1 MDLVARHVSAS
12 NATEIVRVE
21 PASFEEFFAAEKDRL
36 LRMLAFATGSS
47 AEAEDLAQD
56 AFTKV
61 LERWERVQTM
71 DDPAGYLHRTAMN
84 LFRNKFRRGVMAVR
98 RGIGTAPQRDVFGDV
113 EDRDSLT
120 RAMASL
126 TSKQRTALVL
136 TEVLGY
142 SGEETGRLLGL
153 KASTVWVLTHRARA
167 VLKEA
172 MEQDDV

>member
-1 MDLVARHVSAS
+1 MDLLARHMSTSDSTETAKVEA
-12 NATEIVRVE
+12 AT
-21 PASFEEFFAAEKDRL
+21 FEEFFNAEQDRL
-36 LRMLAFATGSS
+36 LRVLAFATGSN

-61 LERWERVQTM
+61 LERWETVRTM

-98 RGIGTAPQRDVFGDV
+98 RGIGAAPQGDVFGNI
-113 EDRDSLT
+113 EDRDALT
-120 RAMASL
+120 RAMAGL

-142 SGEETGRLLGL
+142 SGEETGRLLGV
-153 KASTVWVLTHRARA
+153 KAATVWVLTHRART

-172 MEQDDV
+172 MEQSDV

>member
-1 MDLVARHVSAS
+1 MTGHVSAS
-12 NATEIVRVE
+12 NATEVVKVE
-21 PASFEEFFAAEKDRL
+21 SATFEEFFDAERDRL
-36 LRMLAFATGSS
+36 LRVLAFATGSTT
-47 AEAEDLAQD
+47 EAEDLAQD

-61 LERWERVQTM
+61 LERWNSVRTM

-84 LFRNKFRRGVMAVR
+84 LLRNRFRRGLMAVR

-113 EDRDSLT
+113 EDRDVLT

-142 SGEETGRLLGL
+142 SGEETGRLLGV

-167 VLKEA
+167 ALKDA
-172 MEQDDV
+172 MEQSDV